1 MAKLSFSKL
10 GLNKTK
16 IQEIKEV
23 VYNEQNI
30 EIKQYL
36 DTETKFEMMNYI
48 VNNTI
53 NSSENSFKN
62 SMHLEIY
69 TNLAIVFYYSNINFT
84 EKQKE
89 EILKLYDLLE
99 SNGFFDFIISHI
111 PETEYNFI
119 ITNVEELLNS
129 FYNYKNS
136 ALGIIETISQDYD
149 QTKFNLDEISA
160 KLTNQDSLE
169 MVKNV
174 ISKLV

>member
-23 VYNEQNI
+23 AYNEQNI

-36 DTETKFEMMNYI
+36 DMETKFEMMNYI

-53 NSSENSFKN
+53 ASSENSFKN
-62 SMHLEIY
+62 GMHLEIY
-69 TNLAIVFYYSNINFT
+69 TNLAIVFYYTNLNFT

-89 EILKLYDLLE
+89 DVIKLYDLLE
-99 SNGFFDFIISHI
+99 SNGFFNFIISNI

-119 ITNVEELLNS
+119 ITFVEELLTS

-136 ALGIIETISQDYD
+136 ALGILETISQDYD
-149 QTKFNLDEISA
+149 QTSLSLDEISA
-160 KLTNQDSLE
+160 KIADPNSLE